1 MNLTREKIESVNLN
15 TGLTKITEA
24 EKRKMKRAQG
34 IYGQEE
40 QRMNMGVSE
49 SEERKEQRTC

>member
-24 EKRKMKRAQG
+24 EKRKMKNEESPRDLWTRRTTYE
-34 IYGQEE
+34 YG
-40 QRMNMGVSE
+40 SL
-49 SEERKEQRTC
+49 RK